1 MSQQPVTECDAV
13 QPVAVHSEVA
23 DAVQPVAVHSEVA
36 DAVDADA
43 VDADAVDA
51 DAVEAMEA
59 DEQRSYM
66 SKFDNLQREAQVEAH
81 RIGFD
86 NLQREAQVE
95 AYRIGVLQYAM
106 ESCFF
111 PSIFGFEAFMV
122 EKHLFDETFI
132 REEVIKKMSS
142 QEKEKYKTVF
152 KQTHVLEILGSCG
165 YMSSILKQNGKKYRL
180 FHWSGFFAAKWAY
193 RFATNLDKSK
203 KITVL
208 TKQKDTT
215 PYRKI
220 RCPNVLYQLLIKN
233 FETQRVSDLEKS
245 FIKQEGLCFMS
256 ENDLINKMKEPRY
269 FFPFKNLVYDDQIV
283 KNLFRMYDDDAD
295 TDEHVNWQSLDLH
308 LTHKA
313 QVNITLLYT
322 WIKNSFET
330 GILEIGRLR

>member
-1 MSQQPVTECDAV
+1 V

-23 DAVQPVAVHSEVA
+23 DAVQPVAVHSEV
-36 DAVDADA
+36 
-43 VDADAVDA
+43 ADAVDA

-66 SKFDNLQREAQVEAH
+66 SKFDNLQREAQVEA
-81 RIGFD
+81 
-86 NLQREAQVE
+86 
-95 AYRIGVLQYAM
+95 YRIGVNALQYAM

-132 REEVIKKMSS
+132 REDVIKKMSS
-142 QEKEKYKTVF
+142 KEKEKYKTVF

-165 YMSSILKQNGKKYRL
+165 YMSSIFMQNGKKYRL
-180 FHWSGFFAAKWAY
+180 FHWSGSFAAKWAY
-193 RFATNLDKSK
+193 RFATNLDKTK

-215 PYRKI
+215 SYRKI
-220 RCPNVLYQLLIKN
+220 RCPNVLHQQLIKN
-233 FETQRVSDLEKS
+233 FETQRVSDLKKS
-245 FIKQEGLCFMS
+245 FIKQESLCFMS
-256 ENDLINKMKEPRY
+256 ENDLVNKMKEPSY